1 MNGGQSGGR
10 SEHNSTIIRR
20 FRGGAYMYYNYIMIC
35 MVPVYPGTGN
45 NMYRSAPAHF
55 VAPFLPYLVLG
66 IVMHA
71 AAVGRRPSAL
81 TSASRRSL
89 VSTRESLSVGRR
101 SAKELTRRSART
113 PRRNVGSLIKF
124 FDPSSSQPRDQPTE
138 QPEEQPV
145 EPPPVFVVPADLDAL
160 PPRDTMTDFF
170 SPVPTEPDYLSMFA
184 ADAKADEGR
193 VPWWRAPHIAWLLLF
208 FGWLVIT
215 AAAVQAPELSLE
227 IWQGQQ
233 RVLDLNN
240 IRERLQLPTIRDPWR
255 QATSY
260 VDAASL
266 DAKWQ
271 AATF

>member
-1 MNGGQSGGR
+1 
-10 SEHNSTIIRR
+10 
-20 FRGGAYMYYNYIMIC
+20 
-35 MVPVYPGTGN
+35 
-45 NMYRSAPAHF
+45 
-55 VAPFLPYLVLG
+55 
-66 IVMHA
+66 MHA

-271 AATF
+271 AATFQDNTGVAAEQGSGGPVEDPCLAASTVKFLLNEFDALNQAEVDKGLQVCVAVHAHTPMRMHVRV